1 MTPHLYLGWADIWY
15 CIIGR
20 VARGRDESV
29 LTALGVTNSHNLG
42 KEECIYLVLTVDCNS
57 TVPGLILLLAMWK

>member
-20 VARGRDESV
+20 VARGRDESI
-29 LTALGVTNSHNLG
+29 LTALGVTNSRNLG
-42 KEECIYLVLTVDCNS
+42 KEECIYLVLIATPQSQVSFSC
-57 TVPGLILLLAMWK
+57 

>member
-20 VARGRDESV
+20 VARGRDESI

-42 KEECIYLVLTVDCNS
+42 KEECIYLVLTATPQSQVS
-57 TVPGLILLLAMWK
+57 FSS